1 MSVQLFPHN
10 QIAYNSALEMLESCG
25 KAAIVHPTGTGKS
38 FIGFKLCEEKK
49 NDTICW
55 LSPSE
60 YIFKTQI
67 ENLKKAGGN
76 EPTNICFY
84 TYAKLMLM
92 SEEEMSAINPNY
104 IVLDEFHR
112 CGAEMWG
119 EGVQRLLRIFSNARI
134 LGLSATAI
142 RYLDNQRDMVAEL
155 FDGNVA
161 SEITLGEAIVKG
173 ILNPPKYVLSVFS
186 CQKDLEKYEARVKR
200 TKAKVV
206 RDAATVYLDA
216 LRRTLEK
223 AEGLE
228 EIFYKHK
235 EGLKAAGE
243 WHQLKPLFPSL
254 EGKSVLDLGCGYGW
268 HCKFAEEQGATKIL
282 GIDLSKK
289 MIEEAQKRNSGNQ
302 IEYRISGLEEYD
314 YPENEWDCVISN
326 LALHYIEDIV
336 EIFQK
341 VYRTLKPGGIFLFN
355 IEHPVFTAGVG
366 QDWIYTDDGKPQY
379 WAIDNYFI
387 TGERNTH
394 FLGCDVVKQHHTLTQ
409 IIMGLLNNGFELKVV
424 EEAEP
429 PKEMMDIP
437 GMEDELRRPM
447 MLLVKAIAKK

>member
-1 MSVQLFPHN
+1 MNDHYFTPDPG
-10 QIAYNSALEMLESCG
+10 AASAPRAL
-25 KAAIVHPTGTGKS
+25 V
-38 FIGFKLCEEKK
+38 
-49 NDTICW
+49 
-55 LSPSE
+55 
-60 YIFKTQI
+60 
-67 ENLKKAGGN
+67 
-76 EPTNICFY
+76 Y
-84 TYAKLMLM
+84 TL
-92 SEEEMSAINPNY
+92 P
-104 IVLDEFHR
+104 
-112 CGAEMWG
+112 WG
-119 EGVQRLLRIFSNARI
+119 ELRL
-134 LGLSATAI
+134 TA
-142 RYLDNQRDMVAEL
+142 DN
-155 FDGNVA
+155 G
-161 SEITLGEAIVKG
+161 
-173 ILNPPKYVLSVFS
+173 VFS
-186 CQKDLEKYEARVKR
+186 KDGVDKGSDLLIR
-200 TKAKVV
+200 
-206 RDAATVYLDA
+206 
-216 LRRTLEK
+216 
-223 AEGLE
+223 
-228 EIFYKHK
+228 
-235 EGLKAAGE
+235 
-243 WHQLKPLFPSL
+243 SL
-254 EGKSVLDLGCGYGW
+254 PDWQGRMLDLGCGYGW